1 MEAGGV
7 FLCLG
12 ISKPFLTFSPSL
24 APSCGSSA
32 EKFRSFLELNSDFAE
47 DFLYAENPNL
57 QSGTCHHHEIK
68 TSPSSLNP
76 RDTATPKLSNGICPD
91 FSPNDHA
98 AADGL
103 LKKHNWAACWDE
115 TKASPGERRLFPCER
130 EARGATVGKG
140 TVYIPVTTTA
150 TFTFSFLSASAPW
163 KSPRIFLTV
172 FRLFCEEK

>member
-12 ISKPFLTFSPSL
+12 IFEPFLTFSLSL

-68 TSPSSLNP
+68 TSKSSLNP
-76 RDTATPKLSNGICPD
+76 RHTATPKLSNGICPD
-91 FSPNDHA
+91 FSPNDHV
-98 AADGL
+98 AADRL
-103 LKKHNWAACWDE
+103 LKKHN
-115 TKASPGERRLFPCER
+115 
-130 EARGATVGKG
+130 
-140 TVYIPVTTTA
+140 
-150 TFTFSFLSASAPW
+150 
-163 KSPRIFLTV
+163 
-172 FRLFCEEK
+172 

>member
-12 ISKPFLTFSPSL
+12 ISMPFLTFSLSL
-24 APSCGSSA
+24 APSCGSFA

-91 FSPNDHA
+91 FSPNDHV
-98 AADGL
+98 AADRL
-103 LKKHNWAACWDE
+103 LKKHNWMACWDE
-115 TKASPGERRLFPCER
+115 TKASPGERRLFLYQC
-130 EARGATVGKG
+130 EARGARFEWDG
-140 TVYIPVTTTA
+140 VYSSNNSCNVYVFI
-150 TFTFSFLSASAPW
+150 FISICSM